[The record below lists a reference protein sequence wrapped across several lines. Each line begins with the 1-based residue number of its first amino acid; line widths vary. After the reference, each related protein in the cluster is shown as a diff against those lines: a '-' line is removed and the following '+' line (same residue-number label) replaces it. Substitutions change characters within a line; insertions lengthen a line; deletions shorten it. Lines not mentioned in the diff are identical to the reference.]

1 MRNQFWIAIAALAIG
16 GVTLPPASE
25 AQTREAADA
34 GEALAQPD
42 TDVDATDAPAKGEPG
57 TDATDASVQTDAGTD
72 TAAGAAAEAPA
83 VGEEGAG
90 AAEPTWDAVIQVIEQ
105 TLASASQAE
114 TREAADAAAA
124 LGTADANADG
134 AGQVVQADNETYV
147 TAPPSESA
155 IQLMNW
161 VIATRD
167 NGGLPFIVI
176 DKIGA
181 GLFVFD
187 PQGQLL
193 GETPALLGVSNGD
206 ELTPDIGE
214 RALSAISPEERTT
227 PAGRFTAQYGFASG
241 ERRVFWVDYATSVA
255 LHPVVT
261 ANRRERRL
269 QRLQS
274 PSPEDNRITYGCINV
289 PAPFYTDVV
298 QPLFEETG
306 GIVYILPDTMP
317 VEDVFPGL
325 LAQSSAR
332 AKAPL

>member
-1 MRNQFWIAIAALAIG
+1 MRNQFWIAVAALAIG

-42 TDVDATDAPAKGEPG
+42 TDVDVTDAPAKGE
-57 TDATDASVQTDAGTD
+57 AGTD
-72 TAAGAAAEAPA
+72 TIDASAQTHAGADAAAEAPA
-83 VGEEGAG
+83 TGEEGAG

-105 TLASASQAE
+105 TLASTSQAE
-114 TREAADAAAA
+114 TRESADAAAA

-134 AGQVVQADNETYV
+134 TGQVAQADAETYV
-147 TAPPSESA
+147 TAPPSEAA
-155 IQLMNW
+155 IQVMNW
-161 VIATRD
+161 VIATHD

-206 ELTPDIGE
+206 ESSPDIGE

-227 PAGRFTAQYGFASG
+227 PAGRFAAQYGFASG

-289 PAPFYTDVV
+289 PAPFYADVV

-317 VEDVFPGL
+317 LEDVFPGL